1 MRNLSVDVSEENG
14 DIIFLHRIVAGSASR
29 SYGIHVAKLAGVPL
43 VLLENA
49 RSKLARLEEESRT
62 EEVRD
67 AMTDEAAGEKEPR
80 EQQMSLF
87 TETINPAV
95 ERLKN
100 LDLMNLTPSQ
110 AIRELE
116 DLQELIREQ

>member
-1 MRNLSVDVSEENG
+1 
-14 DIIFLHRIVAGSASR
+14 
-29 SYGIHVAKLAGVPL
+29 
-43 VLLENA
+43 
-49 RSKLARLEEESRT
+49 
-62 EEVRD
+62 
-67 AMTDEAAGEKEPR
+67 
-80 EQQMSLF
+80 MSLF

>member
-1 MRNLSVDVSEENG
+1 
-14 DIIFLHRIVAGSASR
+14 
-29 SYGIHVAKLAGVPL
+29 
-43 VLLENA
+43 
-49 RSKLARLEEESRT
+49 
-62 EEVRD
+62 
-67 AMTDEAAGEKEPR
+67 MTDEAAGEKEPR